1 MGPSRSNVA
10 VVALAG
16 LELDLQGD
24 VMDAEYFL
32 QHPGQ
37 RLADLFG
44 IDLSADEHH
53 VGGQDRLARSQS
65 PCMQV
70 VHSVDIGLRQH
81 LCPYV
86 LHVPTCGNALHEHLA
101 GFAKQRPLPRARKS
115 VVWGKNVSERWM
127 PGCRRIIKKKK

>member
-81 LCPYV
+81 LCPYRSE
-86 LHVPTCGNALHEHLA
+86 EHT
-101 GFAKQRPLPRARKS
+101 
-115 VVWGKNVSERWM
+115 SELQSLM
-127 PGCRRIIKKKK
+127 RISYAVFCLKKKKQPTKITNNI

>member
-70 VHSVDIGLRQH
+70 VHSVDIGLREH

-86 LHVPTCGNALHEHLA
+86 LHVQTCGNALHEHLA
-101 GFAKQRPLPRARKS
+101 R
-115 VVWGKNVSERWM
+115 SEEHTSELQSLM
-127 PGCRRIIKKKK
+127 RISYAVFCLQKKHQHKR

>member
-24 VMDAEYFL
+24 VMDAAYFL

-65 PCMQV
+65 PCMQR
-70 VHSVDIGLRQH
+70 SD
-81 LCPYV
+81 
-86 LHVPTCGNALHEHLA
+86 EHTSDLQSLMRSSYA
-101 GFAKQRPLPRARKS
+101 VFCL
-115 VVWGKNVSERWM
+115 
-127 PGCRRIIKKKK
+127 KKKTRQLCITRSMNSRRRTTKPGST